1 MVVGWNSWRVGG
13 AYQDRVVHCEGSSAC
28 CLTVHQHGLTVTD
41 YHTTSEVGQP
51 TQAASDVTDNNKQRQ
66 QKIITET
73 QN

>member
-1 MVVGWNSWRVGG
+1 MRNMFSDGEGGWELTKRELCIVRRG
-13 AYQDRVVHCEGSSAC
+13 C

-51 TQAASDVTDNNKQRQ
+51 TQAVSDVTDNNKQRQ